1 MSEKFQKPTLALN
14 LCVKPEALDLHD
26 LRVQPWNMNSW
37 PDRRLLDVLGIELPI
52 IQAPMAGETTPELVA
67 AVSEAGGLGSLGCAT
82 LSCEEVRNEV
92 KRISE
97 LTSKPFNLNF
107 FCHHAPAEDSS
118 RREAWIERLIPFYRE
133 LGLEPTDIHLGPR
146 RQPFSIEMAECL
158 EDLPPRVLSFHFG
171 LPSPPVLTH
180 LRSLGCRILSSATSP
195 REARWLA
202 AKGADVIIAQGA
214 EAGGHRATFNFER
227 DEAVIGGIALIP
239 QIADAVDLPV
249 VAAGGIAD
257 GRGIAAAFALG
268 ASGVQIGT
276 AYLLCDE
283 ARVSPLHRVAVERA
297 EADDTIISNVFTG
310 RPARVILN
318 RFVGSLGPMSQA
330 VPDFPLAL
338 NPLMPLRE
346 RAEASG
352 SSDFTP
358 LYAGQ
363 AAGLSRSISA
373 YELTKLLAKEAQD
386 RLRAMSG

>member
-1 MSEKFQKPTLALN
+1 MKT
-14 LCVKPEALDLHD
+14 
-26 LRVQPWNMNSW
+26 W
-37 PDRRLLDVLGIELPI
+37 PDRRLLDVLGIEFPI

-67 AVSEAGGLGSLGCAT
+67 AVSEAGGLGSLGCAA
-82 LSCEEVRNEV
+82 LSYEEVRSEV
-92 KRISE
+92 KRIRE

-107 FCHHAPAEDSS
+107 FCHHAPAEDSG
-118 RREAWIERLIPFYRE
+118 RRNAWIERLVPFYGE
-133 LGLEPTDIHLGPR
+133 LGVDTRDIQAGPP
-146 RQPFSIEMAECL
+146 RQPFGIEMAECL
-158 EDLPPRVLSFHFG
+158 EDLAPPVLSFHFG
-171 LPSPPVLTH
+171 LPSPPIVDH

-227 DEAVIGGIALIP
+227 DEALIGGIALVP

-276 AYLLCDE
+276 AYLLCRE
-283 ARVSPLHRVAVERA
+283 ANVSSLHRAAIEKA
-297 EADDTIISNVFTG
+297 DADDTVISNVFTG

-318 RFVGSLGPMSQA
+318 RLALRVGPMAQA

-338 NPLMPLRE
+338 NALMPLRKH
-346 RAEASG
+346 AEANG

-358 LYAGQ
+358 LYACQ
-363 AAGLSRSISA
+363 SARLSRAMSA
-373 YELTKLLAKEAQD
+373 YELTQLLAEEAQD
-386 RLRAMSG
+386 RLKAIAGLAS